1 MQFYDLINN
10 NLKHLSLQTELL
22 ESCEW
27 DEGILESKIQF
38 VQSFLKNWKCNEK
51 ATSWDD
57 VRLDLR
63 VSMYEEYLKA
73 GYDDLSFLDII
84 MKVIEHN
91 RKEILQ
97 LMELGEN

>member
-10 NLKHLSLQTELL
+10 NLKHLSLQTEML

-27 DEGILESKIQF
+27 DEGILETKIQF
-38 VQSFLKNWKCNEK
+38 VQFFLKNWTYQQS
-51 ATSWDD
+51 ASSWDD
-57 VRLDLR
+57 IRLDLR

-91 RKEILQ
+91 RNEILQ
-97 LMELGEN
+97 MMELGEN